1 MKLVGF
7 IYEYN
12 PIPSAVPIKS
22 ISKNNGNSAI
32 DLDKIVQYLNAG
44 ELVFGWMGYFQD
56 FETKAWIAPD
66 SYVTDGDWVWPS
78 YLPYYLQKGF
88 DSLLDIH
95 FLDHI
100 QQKNFKIDLGPEL
113 TNAAKVLEKELSD
126 LLTKYP

>member
-12 PIPSAVPIKS
+12 PIPSSVSIKS

-56 FETKAWIAPD
+56 FETK
-66 SYVTDGDWVWPS
+66 V
-78 YLPYYLQKGF
+78 
-88 DSLLDIH
+88 
-95 FLDHI
+95 
-100 QQKNFKIDLGPEL
+100 
-113 TNAAKVLEKELSD
+113 
-126 LLTKYP
+126 